1 LFETAGIGK
10 AWKRKSLTMSITQE
24 QLSILESLVCQ
35 RLSSDSNNMRLV
47 DSFSNHINDAIAQT
61 LKNEAYEEDESNST
75 AYYVVKHSDGQ
86 ILFFF
91 SLKCGLLFD
100 YFINPDLLNQLQILA
115 KELNDISDDKSLT
128 PQQKRDITD
137 VMEKIR
143 SNKGIVKEDI
153 LKLRRQKIDI
163 LEELEKEF
171 NANIARV
178 GKTFSGIELVHF
190 CSNTNTDDLWE
201 SFAFPQLR
209 GTIIFW
215 YFVVPKVMEVLKYI
229 GSQYLFLFAADKSKD
244 EKLVRYYEN
253 QLNFRKPD
261 ELATAKPFYDFTCKF
276 MCHETSTLEAERKEF
291 FANFNPRPDD
301 V

>member
-1 LFETAGIGK
+1 LPDASRIGK
-10 AWKRKSLTMSITQE
+10 NGKLKFAMIITSE
-24 QLSILESLVCQ
+24 QRSILESFVCQ
-35 RLSSDSNNMRLV
+35 RLSSDSDNLRLV
-47 DSFSNHINDAIAQT
+47 NDFSNHINDAIAQT
-61 LKNEAYEEDESNST
+61 LKNEAYEEDESNSI

-100 YFINPDLLNQLQILA
+100 HFINPDLLSQLQKLA
-115 KELNDISDDKSLT
+115 KELDDLSDDSSLT
-128 PQQKRDITD
+128 LQQKRDITE
-137 VMEKIR
+137 VLEKIR
-143 SNKGIVKEDI
+143 TNKGLVKEDI
-153 LKLRRQKIDI
+153 HKLHLQKRDI

-171 NANIARV
+171 NTDIARV

-190 CSNTNTDDLWE
+190 CSNTDTDELWD
-201 SFAFPQLR
+201 SFRFPQLR

-215 YFVVPKVMEVLKYI
+215 YFVIPIVIEALKYV
-229 GSQYLFLFAADKSKD
+229 GCQYLFLFAADKSKE

-253 QLNFRKPD
+253 QLNFKKPD

-276 MCHETSTLEAERKEF
+276 MCHEISTLKQEQAEF
-291 FANFNPRPDD
+291 FANFNPSPDD

>member
-1 LFETAGIGK
+1 
-10 AWKRKSLTMSITQE
+10 M
-24 QLSILESLVCQ
+24 
-35 RLSSDSNNMRLV
+35 
-47 DSFSNHINDAIAQT
+47 
-61 LKNEAYEEDESNST
+61 KNEAFEEDESNST
-75 AYYVVKHSDGQ
+75 AYYVVKHYDGQ

-100 YFINPDLLNQLQILA
+100 HFIHPELLDQLQRLA
-115 KELNDISDDKSLT
+115 KELTDISDDKSLT

-153 LKLRRQKIDI
+153 HKLHLQKIDI

-171 NANIARV
+171 NTDIARV

-190 CSNTNTDDLWE
+190 CSNTDTDELWE
-201 SFAFPQLR
+201 SFGFPQLR

-215 YFVVPKVMEVLKYI
+215 YFIVPKVMEALKYV
-229 GSQYLFLFAADKSKD
+229 GCQYLFLFAADKSKD

-253 QLNFRKPD
+253 QLNFIKPD

-276 MCHETSTLEAERKEF
+276 MCHETSTLEQERKDF
-291 FANFNPRPDD
+291 LANFNPSSDD

>member
-1 LFETAGIGK
+1 
-10 AWKRKSLTMSITQE
+10 M
-24 QLSILESLVCQ
+24 
-35 RLSSDSNNMRLV
+35 
-47 DSFSNHINDAIAQT
+47 
-61 LKNEAYEEDESNST
+61 
-75 AYYVVKHSDGQ
+75 KHPDGQ

-100 YFINPDLLNQLQILA
+100 YFINPDLLGQLQKLA
-115 KELNDISDDKSLT
+115 KELSEISDDSSLT

-153 LKLRRQKIDI
+153 LKLRLQKIDI

-171 NANIARV
+171 KENIARV

-190 CSNTNTDDLWE
+190 CSNTNTDELWE
-201 SFAFPQLR
+201 SFGFPQLR

-215 YFVVPKVMEVLKYI
+215 YFVIPKVMEALKYV
-229 GSQYLFLFAADKSKD
+229 GCQYLFLFAADKSKE

-253 QLNFRKPD
+253 QLNFIKPD

-276 MCHETSTLEAERKEF
+276 MCHEVSTLEQERTEF
-291 FANFNPRPDD
+291 FANFNPSPDD

>member
-1 LFETAGIGK
+1 
-10 AWKRKSLTMSITQE
+10 
-24 QLSILESLVCQ
+24 
-35 RLSSDSNNMRLV
+35 MRLV
-47 DSFSNHINDAIAQT
+47 DNFTNHINDAIAQT
-61 LKNEAYEEDESNST
+61 LKNEAFEEDESNSI
-75 AYYVVKHSDGQ
+75 AYYVVKNADGQ

-100 YFINPDLLNQLQILA
+100 HFINPDLLSQLQKLA

-128 PQQKRDITD
+128 PEQKRGITE

-143 SNKGIVKEDI
+143 TNKGIVKEDI
-153 LKLRRQKIDI
+153 HKLRLQKLNI

-171 NANIARV
+171 NADIARV

-190 CSNTNTDDLWE
+190 CSNTDTDELWD
-201 SFAFPQLR
+201 SFGFPQLR

-215 YFVVPKVMEVLKYI
+215 YFVIPIVIEALKYV
-229 GSQYLFLFAADKSKD
+229 GCQYLFLFAADKSKE

-253 QLNFRKPD
+253 QLNFIKPD

-276 MCHETSTLEAERKEF
+276 MCHETSTLKQEQAEF
-291 FANFNPRPDD
+291 FANFNPSPDN

>member
-1 LFETAGIGK
+1 MRITA
-10 AWKRKSLTMSITQE
+10 E
-24 QLSILESLVCQ
+24 QLSVLESLQCQ

-47 DSFSNHINDAIAQT
+47 ESFYNDTNDTIAET
-61 LKNEAYEEDESNST
+61 LKNEAYGEDESKSV
-75 AYYVVKHSDGQ
+75 AYYVVKHPNGQ

-100 YFINPDLLNQLQILA
+100 HFIRPELLDQLQKLA
-115 KELNDISDDKSLT
+115 KELSDISDDKTLT
-128 PQQKRDITD
+128 AEQRRDITD

-143 SNKGIVKEDI
+143 ANKGVTKEDI
-153 LKLRRQKIDI
+153 HKLRQQKLDI

-171 NANIARV
+171 NADIARV

-190 CSNTNTDDLWE
+190 CSNSDTDDSWE
-201 SFAFPQLR
+201 NFGLPQLR

-215 YFVVPKVMEVLKYI
+215 YFVVPMVLKTLEYV
-229 GSQYLFLFAADKSKD
+229 GCQYLFLFAADKSKE
-244 EKLVRYYEN
+244 EKLVRYYED
-253 QLNFRKPD
+253 QLNFKRPD

-276 MCHETSTLEAERKEF
+276 MCHEISTLEKEREEF
-291 FANFNPRPDD
+291 FANFNPSPDN